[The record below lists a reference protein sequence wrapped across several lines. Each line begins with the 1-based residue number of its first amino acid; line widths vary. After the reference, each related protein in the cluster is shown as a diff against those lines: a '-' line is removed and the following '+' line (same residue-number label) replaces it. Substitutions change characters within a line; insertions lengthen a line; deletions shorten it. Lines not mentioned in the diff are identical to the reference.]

1 MSGVVILDR
10 DGVINADSADY
21 VKSPAEWRP
30 LPGAIEAIRRLTDS
44 GNNIYIATNQA
55 GVARGIFS
63 AADLAAIHQK
73 MTDAVKS
80 SGGAISRIFACL
92 HHPDAGCDC
101 RKPNPGMLLK
111 IAAETGRA
119 LTGVPFV
126 GDSLKDM
133 DAARAAG
140 CTPILV
146 LTGNGATTLRTLKTA
161 DYPGLAV
168 FDNLLAF
175 AMFHIANA
183 SNESS

>member
-21 VKSPAEWRP
+21 IKSPAEWRP

-63 AADLAAIHQK
+63 AADLA
-73 MTDAVKS
+73 
-80 SGGAISRIFACL
+80 AISRIFACL